1 MELSSNKFF
10 QYLGCTLV
18 ILIVIYIVMSLF
30 NYQLTLVETLT
41 NMSSDSVDT
50 AATIKESTTKTLDTL
65 LVDKYRSNYEDIII
79 NMNEWCDAQ
88 MLKTVVSGEMDC
100 KNGCNEKFMKKI
112 HTVNDLG
119 NFKNYLNKTMG
130 YLDKQ

>member
-1 MELSSNKFF
+1 MDLSSNKIF

-65 LVDKYRSNYEDIII
+65 LVDKYRSNASNRCCRHFDILLLR
-79 NMNEWCDAQ
+79 C
-88 MLKTVVSGEMDC
+88 SFHRYDC
-100 KNGCNEKFMKKI
+100 
-112 HTVNDLG
+112 HAAARLG
-119 NFKNYLNKTMG
+119 VKG
-130 YLDKQ
+130 